1 MRALV
6 TVYVAEATPSTSE
19 EQIRNNPIG
28 LYVRDFSWA
37 KQL

>member
-1 MRALV
+1 M
-6 TVYVAEATPSTSE
+6 VYVVEPTISISE